1 MLIAGAKGLAKQL
14 LEMIDGTVLEQG
26 LVFYDQNPAIQSLYQ
41 YPVLNQLDAVK
52 DHFNKDPRF
61 NLGVGK
67 PSIRKKVFDQMEGCG
82 GSVFSLISPKATLSR
97 DVVLEEGVS
106 ILTNAILENGSRVGM
121 GTLINLAALICH
133 DVHIGRF
140 SEISPGAILLGESSV
155 GDYTFIGSGAIINP
169 GVRIG
174 SGVTIGS
181 GTVVLKDVPD
191 GQTLVGVPARM
202 VSKPSV
208 S

>member
-14 LEMIDGTVLEQG
+14 LEITNGTALENG
-26 LVFYDQNPAIQSLYQ
+26 LVFYDQNPAIQNLYQ
-41 YPVLNQLDAVK
+41 FPVLNELEAVK
-52 DHFNKDPRF
+52 KHFAVDPRF

-67 PSIRKKVFDQMEGCG
+67 PAIRKKVFDQMEACG
-82 GSVFSLISPKATLSR
+82 GAIFSLISSRATLSR

-106 ILTNAILENGSRVGM
+106 ILTNAVLENGSRVGM

-133 DVHIGRF
+133 DVQVGRF

-155 GDYTFIGSGAIINP
+155 GNFTFIGSGAIINP
-169 GVRIG
+169 GVKIG
-174 SGVTIGS
+174 SHVTIGS

-191 GQTLVGVPARM
+191 GVTLVGVPARI
-202 VSKPSV
+202 VSKPHS